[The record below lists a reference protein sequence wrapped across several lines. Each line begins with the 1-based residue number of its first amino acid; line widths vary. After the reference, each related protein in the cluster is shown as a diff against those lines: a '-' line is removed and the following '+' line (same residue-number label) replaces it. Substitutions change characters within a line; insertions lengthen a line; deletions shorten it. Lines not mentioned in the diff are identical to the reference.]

1 MISLGFKTEEIGML
15 LKEKPIHIFDYY
27 KKNLNLG
34 VTNSL
39 FDLRMIDKHLSLE
52 GDLLVKVDRT
62 SMLTSLECR
71 APFLNE
77 KLWNFTNSLPD
88 NYLIHNKSKK
98 YILKESFKDVFPSNF
113 LNKSK
118 KGFGVPVG
126 DWLRESLKNELL
138 SYIDDKFLTKQGV
151 FNITYIKKLVIN
163 HIEGIEDNTF
173 KIWSFFCFQKWYKI
187 HY

>member
-1 MISLGFKTEEIGML
+1 MISLGFKKEEIGTL
-15 LKEKPIHIFDYY
+15 LKDKSLDIFDYY
-27 KKNLNLG
+27 KKDLNLG
-34 VTNSL
+34 IPNSL

-52 GDLLVKVDRT
+52 GDMLVKVDRT

-88 NYLIHNKSKK
+88 NYLIYKKSKK
-98 YILKESFKDVFPSNF
+98 YILKEAFKDVFPSNF

-126 DWLRESLKNELL
+126 DWLRGSLKKELL
-138 SYIDDKFLTKQGV
+138 SYIDEEFLISQDL
-151 FNITYIKKLVIN
+151 FNSLYIRKLVHN
-163 HIEGIEDNTF
+163 HVQGIEDNTF
-173 KIWSFFCFQKWYKI
+173 KVWSYFCFQKWYKR